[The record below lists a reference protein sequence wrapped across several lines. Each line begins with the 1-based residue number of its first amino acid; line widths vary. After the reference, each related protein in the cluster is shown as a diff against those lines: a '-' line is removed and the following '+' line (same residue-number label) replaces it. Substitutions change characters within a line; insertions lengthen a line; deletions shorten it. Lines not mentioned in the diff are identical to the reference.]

1 MDKKQA
7 LNAISL
13 TADILELL
21 GNDEF
26 KVLAYRKAERMLER
40 FEGSWDEALQTN
52 FKKVP
57 GIGAQLGSSLVAFAD
72 SGVFEPLSDVASLV
86 PPGVLE
92 LFRVRGLGPKKV
104 RVLWDA
110 GVDGIAGLLEFARA
124 GKLAVL
130 KGFGAAS
137 SAKIMEAAEFTL
149 KASERRLMAEAR
161 AVFGMLGLQLQGVA
175 SQLEVAGSLRRGL
188 ETCGDVDAMALGDR
202 DQIMVALEPFEAKND
217 PEYPWL
223 IKSCVEG
230 VDVQLAVSS
239 QETWGATQLMMTGSK
254 PFLDGVKAR
263 AIEKNIEFSSR
274 GMFQNGLAIP
284 TPTERDA
291 FEVLDL
297 EYRIPEWREAEH
309 LGLTDLPDPEHLV
322 KLDQMRGML
331 HVHSNWSD
339 GAASLR
345 DMALGAR
352 ARGAKYLGI
361 CDHSKTAIYANGLDE
376 TRVRAQWREIDSL
389 NAELED
395 FRILKGIES
404 DILADGRLDYDD
416 ELLAGFDFVVASVHS
431 SFGLPEIQQ
440 TERLVR
446 AVSNKFTTILGH
458 PTGRLLLRR
467 PPYKFDHAAV
477 LEAAAASDTVIE
489 INASPYRLD
498 LDWRE
503 VLNARGTSLTFAI
516 NTDAHRVEG
525 FDDLWYGVQVA
536 RKAALVTHRVINTL
550 EMEDFLKLVATKRG
564 RV

>member
-7 LNAISL
+7 LKAISL

-21 GNDEF
+21 NENEF

-40 FEGSWDEALQTN
+40 FDGNWDEALATN
-52 FKKVP
+52 FKKVS
-57 GIGAQLGSSLVAFAD
+57 GIGAQLGSSLVEFAE
-72 SGVFEPLSDVASLV
+72 SGVFAPLTDVASLV

-110 GVDGIAGLLEFARA
+110 GVDGISGLLEFGRS
-124 GKLAVL
+124 GKLATL

-137 SAKIMEAAEFTL
+137 SAKLIDDAEFTL
-149 KASERRLMAEAR
+149 KSSERRLIAEAR
-161 AVFGMLGLQLQGVA
+161 AVFGMLADQLQGVVE
-175 SQLEVAGSLRRGL
+175 QLEPAGSLSRGL
-188 ETCGDVDAMALGDR
+188 ETCGDVDVVAIGDR
-202 DQIMVALEPFEAKND
+202 DAAMKALEGFGAQND

-223 IKSCVEG
+223 ISANLEG
-230 VDVQLAVSS
+230 VNIQLGIASK
-239 QETWGATQLMMTGSK
+239 ETLGAAKLMLTGSK
-254 PFLDGVKAR
+254 PFLEIVKAR
-263 AIEKNIEFSSR
+263 ALEKNIDFSSR
-274 GMFQNGLAIP
+274 GLFKDGVLIS
-284 TPTERDA
+284 TLTELDA
-291 FEVLDL
+291 FQALDL
-297 EYRIPEWREAEH
+297 EYVIPEWREAEH
-309 LGLTDLPDPEHLV
+309 LGRTDLPNPENLIQ
-322 KLDQMRGML
+322 LEQMHGML

-345 DMALGAR
+345 DMALGAK

-376 TRVRAQWREIDSL
+376 TRVRAQWREIDDL

-395 FRILKGIES
+395 FKILKGIES
-404 DILADGRLDYDD
+404 DILSNGDLDYDD
-416 ELLAGFDFVVASVHS
+416 EVLAGFDFVVASIHS
-431 SFGLPEIQQ
+431 SFGLPEAQQ

-446 AVSNKFTTILGH
+446 AVSNPFTTILGH

-477 LEAAAASDTVIE
+477 LEAAKVHSTVIE

-503 VLNARGTSLTFAI
+503 VLEAPASGLKFAI
-516 NTDAHRVEG
+516 NTDAHRVQG
-525 FDDLWYGVQVA
+525 FDDLWYGIKVA
-536 RKAALVTHRVINTL
+536 RKAALETNMVVNTL
-550 EMEDFLKLVATKRG
+550 EMEDFLKLARAKRT
-564 RV
+564 